1 MASER
6 LNTALAGTQNTQ
18 VQTQQKQNTIFDLV
32 QSKKNDFAMALGKSL
47 DPERFVRI
55 SLTTLRQNPK
65 LQACSAVSL
74 LGALMQSAQLGLE
87 PNLLGQSYLIPFQ
100 NKGQLE
106 CQFQIGYKG
115 LIKLF
120 YNSPNAQLLDVH
132 EVYSNDKFDYE
143 FGLTPSLTHKPA
155 ISNRGEV
162 IAYYAI
168 AKLKEGATSFA
179 VLSKE
184 DALNHAK
191 KFSQAYKGGY
201 SPWSTNFDEMAKKTV
216 IKMVLKYMP
225 LSTERFIMQDETV
238 KHFDNTVIDMTESP
252 DLTQYEEIDMNTGEV
267 KTSDQKPEK

>member
-1 MASER
+1 MATER
-6 LNTALAGTQNTQ
+6 LNQAITQNTN
-18 VQTQQKQNTIFDLV
+18 TQLQNQPKKDTIFDLITK
-32 QSKKNDFAMALGKSL
+32 SKSQFAMALGKAI
-47 DPERFVRI
+47 DPERFTRI
-55 SLTTLRQNPK
+55 AITTLRQNPK
-65 LQACSAVSL
+65 LLQCSEISL

-100 NKGQLE
+100 NKGKME

-120 YNSPNAQLLDVH
+120 YNSSNAQLLDVH
-132 EVYSNDKFDYE
+132 EVYQNDQFDYE
-143 FGLTPSLTHKPA
+143 FGLTPCLTHKPA
-155 ISNRGEV
+155 LSNRGDV

-184 DALNHAK
+184 DAINHAK

-201 SPWSTNFDEMAKKTV
+201 SPWQTNFDEMAKKTV

-225 LSTERFIMQDETV
+225 LSTERFIMQDETI
-238 KHFDNTVIDMTESP
+238 KHYDMNSFDMTESP
-252 DLTQYEEIDMNTGEV
+252 DLTNYEEINPTTGEV
-267 KTSDQKPEK
+267 TTSDKA

>member
-6 LNTALAGTQNTQ
+6 LMESINKTNTAVQNAPKT
-18 VQTQQKQNTIFDLV
+18 QNTIFDLI
-32 QSKKNDFAMALGKSL
+32 QKQKPAFAMALGKAM
-47 DPERFVRI
+47 DTERFTRI
-55 SLTTLRQNPK
+55 AITTLRQNPK
-65 LQACSAVSL
+65 LQACSVVSL

-252 DLTQYEEIDMNTGEV
+252 DLTNYEEINPQTGEV
-267 KTSDQKPEK
+267 MTSDQKPA